1 MQEELKEQILLLR
14 KAGMKPR
21 KIAQYTGAPV
31 SSTWTLCK
39 DAGLDSLPTDD
50 GVLER
55 INNHQACAYCGH
67 SITQPVTGR
76 PRHFCSDA
84 CRRAY
89 WKLHRPEL
97 KKKPESIY
105 TKVCPYCGKTFV
117 VYGNKKR
124 KYCCHE
130 HYVLDRFGSTNNK
143 EV

>member
-1 MQEELKEQILLLR
+1 MQEELKEQILILR

-21 KIAQYTGAPV
+21 KIAQYTSAPV

-39 DAGLDSLPTDD
+39 ESGMDTLPTDD
-50 GVLER
+50 ELLDKISSHE
-55 INNHQACAYCGH
+55 ACAYCGH
-67 SITQPVTGR
+67 SITQPATGR
-76 PRHFCSDA
+76 PRFFCSDA

-97 KKKPESIY
+97 KKNPESIY
-105 TKVCPYCGKTFV
+105 TKVCPYCGKTFQ

-130 HYVLDRFGSTNNK
+130 HYVLARFGSTNNK